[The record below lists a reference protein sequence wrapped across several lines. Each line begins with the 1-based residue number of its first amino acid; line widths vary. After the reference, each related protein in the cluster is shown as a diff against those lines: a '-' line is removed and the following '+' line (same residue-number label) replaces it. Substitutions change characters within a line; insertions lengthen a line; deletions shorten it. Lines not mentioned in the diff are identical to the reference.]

1 MINEIYDFS
10 DKLEK
15 LLIALRI
22 KFVFEII
29 VICIIGI
36 ISFKLIDIL
45 DSHIK
50 LKLSE
55 GNNSPLTRFDPIL
68 SNIIKGIVIF
78 FLVASF

>member
-29 VICIIGI
+29 VIV
-36 ISFKLIDIL
+36 
-45 DSHIK
+45 
-50 LKLSE
+50 LSE
-55 GNNSPLTRFDPIL
+55 
-68 SNIIKGIVIF
+68 
-78 FLVASF
+78 